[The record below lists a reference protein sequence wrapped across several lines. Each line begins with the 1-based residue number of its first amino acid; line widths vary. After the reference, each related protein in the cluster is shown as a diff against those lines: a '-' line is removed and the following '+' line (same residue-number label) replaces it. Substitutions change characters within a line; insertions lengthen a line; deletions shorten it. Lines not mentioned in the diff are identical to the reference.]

1 MVRFIPRFGLGQGI
15 FNSIFVAISSFCNAG
30 FDNFGTNSMMDLQ
43 TDWLV
48 NLVLA
53 GLVITGGLGFLAWFD
68 LATKLRKPG
77 EKLKLHFHTKV
88 VLSLTTGILVLGTLA
103 SLATEYSNPAT
114 IGNLAFTDKVL
125 INFF

>member
-1 MVRFIPRFGLGQGI
+1 MI
-15 FNSIFVAISSFCNAG
+15 
-30 FDNFGTNSMMDLQ
+30 
-43 TDWLV
+43 
-48 NLVLA
+48 
-53 GLVITGGLGFLAWFD
+53 WFD

-103 SLATEYSNPAT
+103 SQYSNPAT

-125 INFF
+125 VSFFQTAGFGKGL